1 MAIIIIPT
9 PLRKFTGNETKVNVE
24 AGTVQ
29 EVLHKLSEQY
39 PDIQK
44 HIFHEN
50 GSVQPFM
57 NVFAGED
64 DIRDL
69 QEGNTPVH
77 EHTVISIVPAIAGGR
92 E

>member
-1 MAIIIIPT
+1 MATIIIPT
-9 PLRKFTGNETKVNVE
+9 PLRKFTGNETKINVT

-29 EVLHKLSEQY
+29 EVLHQLSLQY
-39 PDIQK
+39 PGIQK

-50 GSVQPFM
+50 GTVQPFM
-57 NVFAGED
+57 NVFAGEN

-69 QEGNTPVH
+69 QQGETPVN
-77 EHTVISIVPAIAGGR
+77 EHTVVSIVPAIAGGK